1 MKRSH
6 TARFQSKRGDVMET
20 QVNSQLQQFYQFW
33 KTAAAEQVSF
43 VESFYEEL
51 GKVQA
56 NAVAQITAN
65 LDEAARLTKQSVA
78 QGQQLV
84 AQWRKLALET
94 ARKATEVAIPS
105 KS

>member
-6 TARFQSKRGDVMET
+6 TARFHSKRGHVMET

-56 NAVAQITAN
+56 NAVTQITAN
-65 LDEAARLTKQSVA
+65 LDEAARLTKQSIA
-78 QGQQLV
+78 QGQQLL

>member
-1 MKRSH
+1 METK
-6 TARFQSKRGDVMET
+6 GNVMET
-20 QVNSQLQQFYQFW
+20 QVNSQLQQFYQYW

-56 NAVAQITAN
+56 SGIAQLTAN

-84 AQWRKLALET
+84 GQWRKLALET
-94 ARKATEVAIPS
+94 ARRATEVAIPS
-105 KS
+105 KA